1 VGCPIAPAM
10 AHDLAVIPG
19 DGIGPAVVDAALPL
33 VEQVADRHGIGL
45 SITRYDW
52 GSERYLAEGAL
63 LPDDAFDRL
72 RTHDAVFHGAMGDP
86 RVPDDVTS
94 IEGPIAIRRAL
105 DLYVNLRPA
114 YLFEGTPTPLSG
126 YDPGEIDVEWY
137 RENTEG
143 EYGDIGGQLTRAGET
158 DLAVETSVYTRQGV
172 ERIARAAFEAALDRD
187 GHVTNV
193 TKSNALRYGPTFW
206 DDVVEEV
213 AADYPEV
220 ELEHLFV
227 DAASMALVRRP
238 EEFDVAVSSNL
249 FGDILTDLTA
259 AITGGLGMT
268 PSANVNPDLDV
279 PGMFE
284 PVHGSAPDIAGEGIA
299 NPIASVLT
307 GALLF
312 EDLGEAAAA
321 ADLRDAVA
329 AHLADADAPRTPD
342 IGGEAGTA
350 AVADSVRRRL

>member
-1 VGCPIAPAM
+1 M
-10 AHDLAVIPG
+10 AHHIAVVPG
-19 DGIGPAVVDAALPL
+19 DGIGPEVVDATVPL
-33 VEQVADRHGIGL
+33 VERVAERHGIEL
-45 SITRYDW
+45 SLTRYGW
-52 GSERYLAEGAL
+52 GSERYLEEGSL

-72 RTHDAVFHGAMGDP
+72 RDHDAVLHGAMGDP
-86 RVPDDVTS
+86 RVPDEVTS
-94 IEGPIAIRRAL
+94 ISGPIAIRRAL

-114 YLFEGTPTPLSG
+114 YLFEGAPTPLSG
-126 YDPGEIDVEWY
+126 YDAGEIDVEWY

-143 EYGDIGGQLTRAGET
+143 EYGDIGGQLTRGGET
-158 DLAVETSVYTRQGV
+158 DLAVETSVYTRKGV

-187 GHVTNV
+187 RHVTNV

-213 AADYPEV
+213 AEDYPAI

-238 EEFDVAVSSNL
+238 EEFDVVVSSNL

-268 PSANVNPDLDV
+268 PSANLNPELEV

-307 GALLF
+307 EALMF
-312 EDLGEAAAA
+312 EDLGEDGAA
-321 ADLRDAVA
+321 ADLRAAVVD
-329 AHLADADAPRTPD
+329 HFADPDSPRTPD
-342 IGGEAGTA
+342 IGGEAGTED
-350 AVADSVRRRL
+350 VVDSLDRRL

>member
-1 VGCPIAPAM
+1 M
-10 AHDLAVIPG
+10 AHEIAVLPG
-19 DGIGPAVVDAALPL
+19 DGIGPEVVDATVPL
-33 VEQVADRHGIGL
+33 VEEVADAHGIGL
-45 SITRYDW
+45 SVTRFDW
-52 GSERYLAEGAL
+52 GSERYLAEGSMF
-63 LPDDAFDRL
+63 PDDGFDRL
-72 RTHDAVFHGAMGDP
+72 REHDAVIHGAMGDP

-114 YLFEGTPTPLSG
+114 YLFEGAPTPLSG
-126 YDPGEIDVEWY
+126 YEPGEIDVEWY

-143 EYGDIGGQLTRAGET
+143 EYGDIGGQLTRGGET
-158 DLAVETSVYTRQGV
+158 DVAVETSVYTREGV
-172 ERIARAAFEAALDRD
+172 ERIARAAFEGALERDR
-187 GHVTNV
+187 HVTNV

-206 DDVVEEV
+206 DEVVEEV

-220 ELEHLFV
+220 DLEHLFV
-227 DAASMALVRRP
+227 DAANMALVRRP
-238 EEFDVAVSSNL
+238 EEFDVVVSSNL

-307 GALLF
+307 EALMF
-312 EDLGEAAAA
+312 EDLGEDEAA
-321 ADLRDAVA
+321 ADLRGAVVD
-329 AHLADADAPRTPD
+329 HLADADSPRTPD
-342 IGGEAGTA
+342 IGGEAGTED
-350 AVADSVRRRL
+350 VVESLRDRL